1 MFQMQQP
8 KNITCMSCYEH
19 YLSGHTLYRGTSNSA
34 ANYFERDVHS
44 SVNMS
49 SHKLNS
55 LSTNCLNFL
64 QYILTVVEIH
74 AANRFS

>member
-34 ANYFERDVHS
+34 ANYFQRDVHS
-44 SVNMS
+44 SGNMS

-55 LSTNCLNFL
+55 L
-64 QYILTVVEIH
+64 
-74 AANRFS
+74 